1 LTPTVKTPA
10 DSTVAKKLILLVDDH
25 PIFRHGLEAFLK
37 KHHQEL
43 TCVHADSQLAALQ
56 SIRDFPVD
64 AAVVD
69 VSLAGADGIQLMT
82 QMKTELP
89 HLAIIVLTMH
99 DDPANVVRAFRAGA
113 QAYVIKT
120 DPPRE
125 LLQAMDAIAK
135 GEIFLSSRLRR
146 NPAFKVLY
154 DCESMLGQLTHRE
167 AEVLA
172 MIGKGHSTASIAKEL
187 GLSVKTVETHQAH
200 IKEKLDFATGKE
212 MTEFAINLVS
222 YRGTSSSLENP
233 AVGRETG
240 ALVRMPETPDRSA

>member
-43 TCVHADSQLAALQ
+43 TCVHADSKLAALQ

-135 GEIFLSSRLRR
+135 GVIFLSSRLRR

-240 ALVRMPETPDRSA
+240 ALVRMPGTPDRSA